1 MINCWHIYIMLT
13 ELAVTLLIML
23 DAAELLAELAVE
35 EVALEVELVVCAE
48 LVAFAMVLVARDC
61 VVLDL
66 AAWAACLVVVD
77 AACAAAYIR
86 TIRVLS
92 CQPCNHSPPDRGS
105 YVPTWKQQQ
114 RQRSNSQLPAYCSA
128 VGDCTRS
135 NSHRNAC
142 PQHHRSQTS
151 PQ

>member
-1 MINCWHIYIMLT
+1 MLT

-23 DAAELLAELAVE
+23 DAAELLAELVVD
-35 EVALEVELVVCAE
+35 EVALKEEAELVVCAE
-48 LVAFAMVLVARDC
+48 LVAFATVLVARDS

-66 AAWAACLVVVD
+66 AAWAACLVVD
-77 AACAAAYIR
+77 AACAAAYIH
-86 TIRVLS
+86 TFRVLR
-92 CQPCNHSPPDRGS
+92 CQPCNHSPTDRGS
-105 YVPTWKQQQ
+105 YIPTWKQQQ

-142 PQHHRSQTS
+142 PQRHRSQTS
-151 PQ
+151 LQ